1 MDLILGLP
9 TDHVDARDEF
19 GTIEAVAEMAA
30 AAEKLGYAGVFVTD
44 HPAPPQQFIVSG
56 GHHTLDPMIVLAV
69 AGAATTSLQ
78 LMTNLFIVA
87 YRNPF
92 LAAKAIATLDS
103 MTGGRVIMG
112 TGAGYLE
119 GEFDALGVDFERR
132 NDVLDEHLAV
142 MRRAWTGDPVHAE
155 GPGYRADG
163 VLALPT
169 PLARTT
175 GTAPPVWVGGNS
187 RRALRRVATL
197 GDGWMPIATP
207 KGMADFVRT
216 ASIQTMDDLA
226 ARIGMLRDAWSEAGR
241 TGEPVIAIEPW
252 DAGRYGTDRFDAGR
266 YRERLAELSDLGVR
280 CAPVML
286 SAIGRGLD
294 LDRAGFIERAAGF
307 IADVR

>member
-9 TDHVDARDEF
+9 TDHVEAGAEF
-19 GTIEAVAEMAA
+19 GTVDAVAEMAA
-30 AAEKLGYAGVFVTD
+30 TAEELGYAGVFVTD
-44 HPAPPQQFIVSG
+44 HPAPPQAFIASG
-56 GHHTLDPMIVLAV
+56 GHHTLDPMVVLAV
-69 AGAATTSLQ
+69 AAGATTRLA

-103 MTGGRVIMG
+103 MSGGRVIMG

-119 GEFDALGVDFERR
+119 GEFDAVGVDFEHR
-132 NDVLDEHLAV
+132 NDVLDDHLAV
-142 MRRAWTGDPVHAE
+142 MRRTWTGEPIDAE
-155 GPGYRADG
+155 GAGYRAAG
-163 VLALPT
+163 VVGLPT
-169 PLARTT
+169 PVERD
-175 GTAPPVWVGGNS
+175 GVTAPPVWVGGNS

-207 KGMADFVRT
+207 KGMADFVKT

-226 ARIGMLRDAWSEAGR
+226 ARIGLLREAWQEAGR
-241 TGEPVIAIEPW
+241 AGAPVIAMEPW
-252 DAGRYGTDRFDAGR
+252 DAGRYGTDRFDAVR
-266 YRERLAELSDLGVR
+266 YRERLAELAELGVS

-294 LDRAGFIERAAGF
+294 LDRTGFLDRAAGF
-307 IADVR
+307 IAEVG